1 MWTINKGRG
10 EQSIQTDPKM
20 TQMLKLADKHFKAA
34 IINMSKDLRE
44 KMVIMSAKLGITV
57 EEWKMLKIEIV
68 GQKIT
73 VQYLKLKNLLK

>member
-1 MWTINKGRG
+1 MWTINKGG

-34 IINMSKDLRE
+34 IVNMAKDLRE

-68 GQKIT
+68 GQEIT
-73 VQYLKLKNLLK
+73 VPET